1 MGRALRPVCNKKLN
15 HSCSFRYGQIKNR
28 GYESGHI
35 LCYLS
40 PTYVFNSG
48 EFFNNSQ
55 RFLDP
60 LKSDIAVQQRTN
72 WSLAL
77 LANSTI
83 PKKLAADKH
92 SSLICFADRQ

>member
-15 HSCSFRYGQIKNR
+15 HSCSFRYGQICKNR
-28 GYESGHI
+28 GYI

-48 EFFNNSQ
+48 EFLNNSQ

-83 PKKLAADKH
+83 PKKLAVDKH